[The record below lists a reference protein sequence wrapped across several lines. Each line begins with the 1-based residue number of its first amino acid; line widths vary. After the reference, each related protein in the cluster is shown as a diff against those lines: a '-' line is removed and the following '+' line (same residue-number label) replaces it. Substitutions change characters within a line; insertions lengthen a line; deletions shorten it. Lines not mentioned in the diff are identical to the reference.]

1 MKYLKNILFLLVIS
15 LLPSITY
22 GAEPVSTAP
31 SYDPVPGEFGAGNQK
46 LTVPLPPTFPAYLP
60 NGAINLDEAWIEDG
74 GARLYWNTVIIPRQ
88 LKMNGNYW
96 VDPALVPLLIPQA
109 TTPVRR
115 NYSRVVRPKAKSPAP
130 KNAASTALK
139 TPAIPLPVQPVPA
152 KTTARVPAPFSPA
165 KAKTPAAP
173 AAAPNV
179 SRDTGEMI
187 PPPRL
192 Q

>member
-1 MKYLKNILFLLVIS
+1 MPYWA
-15 LLPSITY
+15 Y
-22 GAEPVSTAP
+22 GAEPMSTAP
-31 SYDPVPGEFGAGNQK
+31 SYDPVPGEFGTGDQR
-46 LTVPLPPTFPAYLP
+46 LIVPLPPTFPTYLP

-74 GARLYWNTVIIPRQ
+74 GARLYWNNIIIPRQ

-96 VDPALVPLLIPQA
+96 VDPALVPLLIPQK

-115 NYSRVVRPKAKSPAP
+115 NYSRVVRPRVKSSAP

-152 KTTARVPAPFSPA
+152 RTTARVPAPFSPA
-165 KAKTPAAP
+165 KAKAP
-173 AAAPNV
+173 AATATTTDT